1 MMDDLKSAVAG
12 VLGAEVRSVFDD
24 AAQFRQV
31 QVVLG
36 DWLQSTARARIYEDH
51 PGVWVVVKGDTSER
65 LFKSVSYAACL
76 EWLLSGDVP
85 EVKEVETPEATR
97 TFGGKIANVLQHH
110 KREA

>member
-1 MMDDLKSAVAG
+1 MEDLKSAVAG

-31 QVVLG
+31 QVVLR

-85 EVKEVETPEATR
+85 EVKEVETPEAAQ
-97 TFGGKIANVLQHH
+97 TFGRKVVNVLQHRN
-110 KREA
+110 REA